1 MADLMIRPESRPDD
15 LPESASLADRLL
27 ETRSPQRPQ
36 SSPRIRIEVDGRVV
50 EGFEGQTILEVCRD
64 NGIEIPTL
72 CYEPKLPGFGA
83 CRMCVVEVEG
93 EEHPPISCSRSC
105 EDGMKVQTQTEEVRR
120 LRRTNLELIFSDHNA
135 YCLPPCQNKCPS
147 HIDIPGFLKA
157 NAEAD
162 WRESTRIFK
171 RTIPFPSVLG
181 RVCPAPCE
189 EHCRRDEV
197 DEAIAIRDSHR
208 YAGDQVLK
216 AMLDEG
222 VEPPI
227 PFERQ
232 APSGRKA
239 AVIGSGPAGMAAAF
253 YLLLNGHDV
262 TVFERDPA
270 PGGMLRYGI
279 PQYRLPKVEVLEA
292 EYESVTRL
300 GAKIVCNAG
309 LGRDFTLDDLT
320 NRGFDAVVIAIGCY
334 DTNKLGIPGED
345 AAEVLDGLEYL
356 RTATLGLPYPD
367 HAGKRVVVIGG
378 GFTSM
383 DCSRT
388 SIRQGAK
395 EVTLVYRR
403 DMKDMPA
410 ANEVHEAIEEG
421 VTAIFQAGPV
431 RVVTDKAGNVTG
443 VEFIRMQPGA
453 PDASGRRRPEP
464 APGTEFTVPC
474 DRVLLAIG
482 QGPELDW
489 IGPGSEGPEATK
501 QHRLKADAVTF
512 ETGRPGVFGTG
523 DVRVGA
529 ATVVQAVAEGRRA
542 AYAVDAFLKGQDL
555 AAIRTRQTLAEP
567 QPEFLSI
574 VPFTSEV
581 KEPRYRMTAMEAEE
595 RNHSY
600 IEYELPYTRETAV
613 AESTRCLQCT
623 CEAIGFCDLR
633 RLGIEYGT
641 TLQTLEPG
649 AHQGAGFRSV
659 NENRFTGVN
668 HDYIRDDSHAFIL
681 REPSR
686 CIDCGRCAQVCS
698 EVVGA
703 ACYDFMRIG
712 FDTLVTTPL
721 DMSLNDT
728 PCVSCG
734 RCAETCPTG
743 ALMPKPRILEKYEVD
758 ESRCILCGICVD
770 ACPYDALRDGGDIEL
785 AHTSRAE
792 PTIDLIALAA
802 IDRETEI
809 TYIRR
814 ERGWADAAAAEGR
827 PFDPSRMLPV
837 LPPTVAGIPTG
848 AARWAR
854 ACPRQR
860 SRRAR
865 DGDGAAARRARVA
878 PVLRTLLSIALAL
891 VVIGFVFTVAAVMV
905 IFLGQDWGDALFWV
919 FACLMVISGLLVVT
933 MRDIIRCGLAMIV
946 CFGSLAGIYVVMGAT
961 LIGAAQ
967 VIVYIG
973 AISVLILFAIML
985 TQTKAA
991 PTRLVF
997 QTQAGPAAIAAVV
1010 IAVLIGLAVSAT
1022 DWGARDE
1029 RIPYTANQV
1038 SQQLF
1043 ATFVLPFEI
1052 VSVLLLAAVIGAV
1065 FLAKREPGGPS

>member
-1 MADLMIRPESRPDD
+1 MTDLITRPGAAPDATASD
-15 LPESASLADRLL
+15 SLPERLL
-27 ETRSPQRPQ
+27 TAQAPQRPQ
-36 SSPRIRIEVDGRVV
+36 STPAIRIEVDGRVV
-50 EGFEGQTILEVCRD
+50 EGLEGQTILEVCRD

-93 EEHPPISCSRSC
+93 EEHPPISCSRTC

-147 HIDIPGFLKA
+147 HIDIPGFLKQ
-157 NAEAD
+157 NAEGNF
-162 WRESTRIFK
+162 RESTRIFK

-216 AMLDEG
+216 AMLDDG
-222 VEPPI
+222 LDPPV
-227 PFERQ
+227 PFEVQ
-232 APSGRKA
+232 ARSGRRA
-239 AVIGSGPAGMAAAF
+239 AVIGSGPTGMAAAY
-253 YLLLNGHDV
+253 YLLIAGHDV

-300 GAKIVCNAG
+300 GGRIECNQE
-309 LGRDFTLDDLT
+309 LGKDFTLDDLR
-320 NRGFDAVVIAIGCY
+320 NQGFDSVVIAIGCY

-345 AAEVLDGLEYL
+345 ADGVYDGLEYL
-356 RTATLGLPYPD
+356 RTATLGLEVKG
-367 HAGKRVVVIGG
+367 HAGSRVVVIGG

-383 DCSRT
+383 DCTRT
-388 SIRQGAK
+388 SVRQGAA

-410 ANEVHEAIEEG
+410 ANEVHEALEEG
-421 VTAIFQAGPV
+421 ARAIFQAGPV
-431 RVVTDKAGNVTG
+431 RVVTDEKSGKVTG
-443 VEFIRMQPGA
+443 VEFIRMQLGA
-453 PDASGRRRPEP
+453 PDDSGRRRPEP
-464 APGTEFTVPC
+464 APGTEFTIPC

-489 IGPGSEGPEATK
+489 IGPGSTGVEVTK
-501 QHRLKADAVTF
+501 QKRVKADAVTF
-512 ETGRPGVFGTG
+512 ETGRAGVFATG
-523 DVRVGA
+523 DVRIGA
-529 ATVVQAVAEGRRA
+529 ATVVQAIAEGRRA
-542 AYAVDAFLKGQDL
+542 AYAVDAFMKGLDL

-581 KEPRYRMTAMEAEE
+581 KAPRYRMNALEADI
-595 RNHSY
+595 RNQSY
-600 IEYELPYTRETAV
+600 VEYEIPYSRAEAV

-641 TLQTLEPG
+641 TLSTLEPR
-649 AHQGAGFRSV
+649 HNFGAGVRSV
-659 NENRFTGVN
+659 TENRFTGIN

-743 ALMPKPRILEKYEVD
+743 ALMPKPRILQKYAVD

-770 ACPYDALRDGGDIEL
+770 ACPYDALRDGADFEL
-785 AHTSRAE
+785 AHTSREE
-792 PTIDLIALAA
+792 PMIDLMAIAA
-802 IDRETEI
+802 IDRETEV

-814 ERGWADAAAAEGR
+814 ERDWATRAAAAGR
-827 PFDPSRMLPV
+827 IVDASRMLPM
-837 LPPTVAGIPTG
+837 LPDSLSANGNGNGNGQGNG
-848 AARWAR
+848 ANGASGHGGAHRHE
-854 ACPRQR
+854 
-860 SRRAR
+860 S
-865 DGDGAAARRARVA
+865 GDGH
-878 PVLRTLLSIALAL
+878 
-891 VVIGFVFTVAAVMV
+891 G
-905 IFLGQDWGDALFWV
+905 
-919 FACLMVISGLLVVT
+919 
-933 MRDIIRCGLAMIV
+933 
-946 CFGSLAGIYVVMGAT
+946 AG
-961 LIGAAQ
+961 
-967 VIVYIG
+967 
-973 AISVLILFAIML
+973 
-985 TQTKAA
+985 
-991 PTRLVF
+991 
-997 QTQAGPAAIAAVV
+997 AGHAHH
-1010 IAVLIGLAVSAT
+1010 
-1022 DWGARDE
+1022 R
-1029 RIPYTANQV
+1029 
-1038 SQQLF
+1038 
-1043 ATFVLPFEI
+1043 
-1052 VSVLLLAAVIGAV
+1052 
-1065 FLAKREPGGPS
+1065 

>member
-1 MADLMIRPESRPDD
+1 MTDLITRPDSRPESRPDQPVVRD
-15 LPESASLADRLL
+15 TVQPIEDSLAERYL
-27 ETRSPQRPQ
+27 TTQAPQRPQ
-36 SSPRIRIEVDGRVV
+36 STPRIRLEIDGRVL
-50 EGFEGQTILEVCRD
+50 EGLEGQTILEVCRD
-64 NGIEIPTL
+64 NGIEVPTL

-83 CRMCVVEVEG
+83 CRMCVVDVEG
-93 EEHPPISCSRSC
+93 EEYPPISCSRAAA
-105 EDGMKVQTQTEEVRR
+105 DGMVVQTQTDELRR

-147 HIDIPGFLKA
+147 HIDIPGFLKE
-157 NAEAD
+157 NAEGNF
-162 WRESTRIFK
+162 RESTRIFK

-208 YAGDQVLK
+208 YAGDMVIK
-216 AMLDEG
+216 AMLDDD
-222 VEPPI
+222 VDPPI

-232 APSGRKA
+232 PATGRRA
-239 AVIGSGPAGMAAAF
+239 AVIGSGPAGMAAAY
-253 YLLLNGHDV
+253 YLLLSGHEV

-300 GAKIVCNAG
+300 GGKIVCNQG
-309 LGRDFTLDDLT
+309 LGRDFTLDDLQYQ
-320 NRGFDAVVIAIGCY
+320 GFDAVVIAIGCY
-334 DTNKLGIPGED
+334 DTNKLGIPSED

-356 RTATLGLPYPD
+356 RTATLGLPYPG
-367 HAGKRVVVIGG
+367 HTGKRVVVIGG

-383 DCSRT
+383 DSSRT

-410 ANEVHEAIEEG
+410 ANEVHEALEEG
-421 VTAIFQAGPV
+421 VTAIFQAGPT
-431 RVVTDKAGNVTG
+431 RVITDKAGNVTG
-443 VEFIRMQPGA
+443 VEFIRMQLGE

-489 IGPGSEGPEATK
+489 IGPGSAGVKATK
-501 QHRLKADAVTF
+501 NKRLQADAVTF
-512 ETGRPGVFGTG
+512 ETGRAGVFGTG
-523 DVRVGA
+523 DVRIGA
-529 ATVVQAVAEGRRA
+529 STVVQAVAEGRRA
-542 AYAVDAFLKGQDL
+542 AYAADAYLRGNDL
-555 AAIRTRQTLAEP
+555 ATIRTRQTLAEP

-574 VPFTSEV
+574 VPFTAEV
-581 KEPRYRMTAMEAEE
+581 KEPRYRMKALEAEA
-595 RNHSY
+595 RNASY
-600 IEYELPYTRETAV
+600 VEYEIPYARQEIV

-623 CEAIGFCDLR
+623 CEAIGYCDLR

-641 TLQTLEPG
+641 TLKTLEPQH
-649 AHQGAGFRSV
+649 HQGAGYRSV
-659 NENRFTGVN
+659 SENRFTGVN

-743 ALMPKPRILEKYEVD
+743 ALMPKPRVLQSYEVD

-770 ACPYDALRDGGDIEL
+770 ACPYDALRDGGEFEL

-792 PTIDLIALAA
+792 PMVDLMALAQV
-802 IDRETEI
+802 DRETEV
-809 TYIRR
+809 TYIRK
-814 ERGWADAAAAEGR
+814 ERDWLQRAIEEGR
-827 PFDPSRMLPV
+827 FIDTDRQLKV
-837 LPPTVAGIPTG
+837 LPASLTH
-848 AARWAR
+848 
-854 ACPRQR
+854 
-860 SRRAR
+860 S
-865 DGDGAAARRARVA
+865 GDGGGDGVHAR
-878 PVLRTLLSIALAL
+878 L
-891 VVIGFVFTVAAVMV
+891 
-905 IFLGQDWGDALFWV
+905 
-919 FACLMVISGLLVVT
+919 
-933 MRDIIRCGLAMIV
+933 
-946 CFGSLAGIYVVMGAT
+946 
-961 LIGAAQ
+961 
-967 VIVYIG
+967 
-973 AISVLILFAIML
+973 
-985 TQTKAA
+985 K
-991 PTRLVF
+991 
-997 QTQAGPAAIAAVV
+997 
-1010 IAVLIGLAVSAT
+1010 
-1022 DWGARDE
+1022 
-1029 RIPYTANQV
+1029 
-1038 SQQLF
+1038 
-1043 ATFVLPFEI
+1043 
-1052 VSVLLLAAVIGAV
+1052 
-1065 FLAKREPGGPS
+1065 

>member
-1 MADLMIRPESRPDD
+1 MTDTLAPSERRPDT
-15 LPESASLADRLL
+15 PAATGSLADRLL
-27 ETRSPQRPQ
+27 DTQAPQRPQ
-36 SSPRIRIEVDGRVV
+36 STPRIRVEVDGRVV

-105 EDGMKVQTQTEEVRR
+105 EDGMVVQTQTEEVRR

-216 AMLDEG
+216 AMLDDG
-222 VEPPI
+222 IDPPV
-227 PFERQ
+227 PFERKP
-232 APSGRKA
+232 ATGRRA
-239 AVIGSGPAGMAAAF
+239 AVIGSGPAGMTAAY

-300 GAKIVCNAG
+300 GGTVVCNMG
-309 LGRDFTLDDLT
+309 LGRDFTLDSLT
-320 NRGFDAVVIAIGCY
+320 HQGFDAVVVAIGCY
-334 DTNKLGIPGED
+334 DTNTLGIPAED
-345 AAEVLDGLEYL
+345 APEVLDGLEYL

-383 DCSRT
+383 DCTRT
-388 SIRQGAK
+388 SIRQGAS

-410 ANEVHEAIEEG
+410 ADEVHEAIEEG

-431 RVVTDKAGNVTG
+431 RVLTDEANNVTG
-443 VEFIRMQPGA
+443 VEFIRMQMGE

-464 APGTEFTVPC
+464 APGTEFTIPC

-489 IGPGSEGPEATK
+489 LDTPGNEGPEKTK
-501 QHRLKADAVTF
+501 QWRLKADAVTF
-512 ETGRPGVFGTG
+512 ETGRAGVFGTG
-523 DVRVGA
+523 DVRIGA
-529 ATVVQAVAEGRRA
+529 ATVVQAIAEGRRA
-542 AYAVDAFLKGQDL
+542 AYAVDAYLNGLDL

-574 VPFTSEV
+574 VPFTSEI
-581 KEPRYRMTAMEAEE
+581 KEPRYRMQALHADE
-595 RNHSY
+595 RNASY
-600 IEYELPYTRETAV
+600 IEYELPYTREAAV

-641 TLQTLEPG
+641 TLQTLEPHH
-649 AHQGAGFRSV
+649 HQGAGFRSV
-659 NENRFTGVN
+659 TENRFTGIN

-770 ACPYDALRDGGDIEL
+770 ACPYDALRDGADIEL
-785 AHTSRAE
+785 AHTGRAD

-802 IDRETEI
+802 IDRETEV

-814 ERGWADAAAAEGR
+814 ERDWLARATAEGR
-827 PFDPSRMLPV
+827 VVDAAKLLPV
-837 LPPTVAGIPTG
+837 LPPALTGIPGPGNGHGTG
-848 AARWAR
+848 NGH
-854 ACPRQR
+854 
-860 SRRAR
+860 
-865 DGDGAAARRARVA
+865 GDGHGVA
-878 PVLRTLLSIALAL
+878 
-891 VVIGFVFTVAAVMV
+891 M
-905 IFLGQDWGDALFWV
+905 LG
-919 FACLMVISGLLVVT
+919 
-933 MRDIIRCGLAMIV
+933 
-946 CFGSLAGIYVVMGAT
+946 
-961 LIGAAQ
+961 
-967 VIVYIG
+967 
-973 AISVLILFAIML
+973 
-985 TQTKAA
+985 
-991 PTRLVF
+991 
-997 QTQAGPAAIAAVV
+997 
-1010 IAVLIGLAVSAT
+1010 
-1022 DWGARDE
+1022 
-1029 RIPYTANQV
+1029 
-1038 SQQLF
+1038 
-1043 ATFVLPFEI
+1043 
-1052 VSVLLLAAVIGAV
+1052 
-1065 FLAKREPGGPS
+1065 PGGHGGHG

>member
-1 MADLMIRPESRPDD
+1 
-15 LPESASLADRLL
+15 
-27 ETRSPQRPQ
+27 
-36 SSPRIRIEVDGRVV
+36 
-50 EGFEGQTILEVCRD
+50 
-64 NGIEIPTL
+64 
-72 CYEPKLPGFGA
+72 
-83 CRMCVVEVEG
+83 MCVVEVEG
-93 EEHPPISCSRSC
+93 EEHPPISCSRQC
-105 EDGMKVQTQTEEVRR
+105 EPEMRVKTQTEEIRR

-135 YCLPPCQNKCPS
+135 YCLTPCQNKCPS

-157 NAEAD
+157 NAESN

-232 APSGRKA
+232 APTGRKV
-239 AVIGSGPAGMAAAF
+239 AVIGSGPAGMSAAY
-253 YLLLNGHDV
+253 YLLLAGHDV

-300 GAKIVCNAG
+300 GGKIVCNQG
-309 LGRDFTLDDLT
+309 LGRDFTLDDLQLQ
-320 NRGFDAVVIAIGCY
+320 GFESVLVAIGCY
-334 DTNKLGIPGED
+334 TTNKLGVPNED
-345 AAEVLDGLEYL
+345 APGVFDGLEYL
-356 RTATLGLPYPD
+356 RTATLGLPVEG
-367 HAGKRVVVIGG
+367 HAGSRVVVIGG

-383 DCSRT
+383 DCTRT
-388 SIRQGAK
+388 SLRQGAK

-421 VTAIFQAGPV
+421 ATAIFQAGPT
-431 RVVTDKAGNVTG
+431 RVVTDDSGKVTG
-443 VEFIRMQPGA
+443 VEFIRMKPGER
-453 PDASGRRRPEP
+453 DASGRRRPEP
-464 APGTEFTVPC
+464 APGTEFTIPC

-489 IGPGSEGPEATK
+489 IGPGSEGVEATK
-501 QHRLKADAVTF
+501 QKRLKADAVTF

-523 DVRVGA
+523 DVRIGA
-529 ATVVQAVAEGRRA
+529 ATVVQAIAEGRRA
-542 AYAVDAFLKGQDL
+542 AYAADAYLKGLDL
-555 AAIRTRQTLAEP
+555 ATIRTRQTLAEP

-581 KEPRYRMTAMEAEE
+581 KEPRYRLKAMEAEV
-595 RNHSY
+595 RNRSY
-600 IEYELPYTRETAV
+600 IEYEIPYTREEAM

-641 TLQTLEPG
+641 TLQTLEPQY
-649 AHQGAGFRSV
+649 HQGAGYRSV
-659 NENRFTGVN
+659 TENRFTGLN

-686 CIDCGRCAQVCS
+686 CIDCGRCANVCA

-743 ALMPKPRILEKYEVD
+743 ALMPKPRVLQKYDVD

-770 ACPYDALRDGGDIEL
+770 ACPYDALRDGADFEL
-785 AHTSRAE
+785 SHTSRVD
-792 PTIDLIALAA
+792 PMVDLIALAEV
-802 IDRETEI
+802 DQETEI

-814 ERGWADAAAAEGR
+814 ERDWAERAAAEGR
-827 PFDPSRMLPV
+827 PV
-837 LPPTVAGIPTG
+837 
-848 AARWAR
+848 
-854 ACPRQR
+854 Q
-860 SRRAR
+860 
-865 DGDGAAARRARVA
+865 
-878 PVLRTLLSIALAL
+878 
-891 VVIGFVFTVAAVMV
+891 
-905 IFLGQDWGDALFWV
+905 
-919 FACLMVISGLLVVT
+919 
-933 MRDIIRCGLAMIV
+933 
-946 CFGSLAGIYVVMGAT
+946 
-961 LIGAAQ
+961 
-967 VIVYIG
+967 
-973 AISVLILFAIML
+973 
-985 TQTKAA
+985 
-991 PTRLVF
+991 PTRLLPMLPAAVAA
-997 QTQAGPAAIAAVV
+997 QIAREGAAGPSGNGNGHGNGHGQVPA
-1010 IAVLIGLAVSAT
+1010 L
-1022 DWGARDE
+1022 
-1029 RIPYTANQV
+1029 TAGNGHA
-1038 SQQLF
+1038 SGDH
-1043 ATFVLPFEI
+1043 A
-1052 VSVLLLAAVIGAV
+1052 GH
-1065 FLAKREPGGPS
+1065 GHG

>member
-1 MADLMIRPESRPDD
+1 MTDLLPRPYAETNTVQPLDD
-15 LPESASLADRLL
+15 SLGERLL
-27 ETRSPQRPQ
+27 TTQSPQRPQ
-36 SSPRIRIEVDGRVV
+36 ATPRIRIEVDGRVV
-50 EGFEGQTILEVCRD
+50 EGYEGQTILEVCRD

-93 EEHPPISCSRSC
+93 EEHPPISCSRTC
-105 EDGMKVQTQTEEVRR
+105 EPEMVVKTQTEEVRR

-135 YCLPPCQNKCPS
+135 YCLPPCQNRCPS

-157 NAEAD
+157 NAEANF
-162 WRESTRIFK
+162 RESTRIFK

-208 YAGDQVLK
+208 YAGDQVIRS
-216 AMLDEG
+216 MLDDGED
-222 VEPPI
+222 PPV
-227 PFERQ
+227 PFELQPR
-232 APSGRKA
+232 SGRRA
-239 AVIGSGPAGMAAAF
+239 AVIGSGPAGMAAAY
-253 YLLLNGHDV
+253 YLLIAGHDV

-300 GAKIVCNAG
+300 GGKMVCNAG
-309 LGRDFTLDDLT
+309 LGRDFGLDDLQ
-320 NRGFDAVVIAIGCY
+320 NQGFHAVVVAIGWY
-334 DTNKLGIPGED
+334 DTNKLGVPGED
-345 AAEVLDGLEYL
+345 AAEVVDGLEYL
-356 RTATLGLPYPD
+356 RTATLGLPYPG
-367 HAGKRVVVIGG
+367 HAGKRVVVVGG

-388 SIRQGAK
+388 SIRQGAA

-421 VTAIFQAGPV
+421 VQTIFQAGPT
-431 RVVTDKAGNVTG
+431 RVITDDAGRVTG
-443 VEFIRMQPGA
+443 IEFIRMRPGE

-464 APGTEFTVPC
+464 APGTEFTIPC

-482 QGPELDW
+482 QGPQLSW
-489 IGPGSEGPEATK
+489 IGPGSEGPQATK
-501 QHRLKADAVTF
+501 NRRLKADAVTF
-512 ETGRPGVFGTG
+512 LTDRPGVFGTG

-529 ATVVQAVAEGRRA
+529 ATVVQAIAEGRRA
-542 AYAVDAFLKGQDL
+542 AYAVDAFLKGLDL

-574 VPFTSEV
+574 VPFTGEH
-581 KEPRYRMTAMEAEE
+581 KTPRYRLHPLEAED

-600 IEYELPYTRETAV
+600 IEYELPYTLEEAV

-641 TLQTLEPG
+641 TLQTLEPQY
-649 AHQGAGFRSV
+649 HQGAGYRSV
-659 NENRFTGVN
+659 TENRFTGVN

-686 CIDCGRCAQVCS
+686 CIDCGRCANVCA

-743 ALMPKPRILEKYEVD
+743 ALMPKPRVLQKYEVD

-770 ACPYDALRDGGDIEL
+770 ACPYDALRDGADMEL
-785 AHTSRAE
+785 AHASREE
-792 PTIDLIALAA
+792 PMIDLMAYSAV
-802 IDRETEI
+802 DRETEVS
-809 TYIRR
+809 YIRK
-814 ERGWADAAAAEGR
+814 ERDWLERAIAEGR
-827 PFDPSRMLPV
+827 MIQSDRLLPV
-837 LPPTVAGIPTG
+837 LPATVAGLDGNGNGHGNGSHAHG
-848 AARWAR
+848 A
-854 ACPRQR
+854 
-860 SRRAR
+860 
-865 DGDGAAARRARVA
+865 G
-878 PVLRTLLSIALAL
+878 
-891 VVIGFVFTVAAVMV
+891 
-905 IFLGQDWGDALFWV
+905 
-919 FACLMVISGLLVVT
+919 
-933 MRDIIRCGLAMIV
+933 
-946 CFGSLAGIYVVMGAT
+946 GSHAHN
-961 LIGAAQ
+961 
-967 VIVYIG
+967 
-973 AISVLILFAIML
+973 
-985 TQTKAA
+985 
-991 PTRLVF
+991 R
-997 QTQAGPAAIAAVV
+997 
-1010 IAVLIGLAVSAT
+1010 
-1022 DWGARDE
+1022 
-1029 RIPYTANQV
+1029 
-1038 SQQLF
+1038 
-1043 ATFVLPFEI
+1043 
-1052 VSVLLLAAVIGAV
+1052 
-1065 FLAKREPGGPS
+1065 

>member
-1 MADLMIRPESRPDD
+1 
-15 LPESASLADRLL
+15 
-27 ETRSPQRPQ
+27 
-36 SSPRIRIEVDGRVV
+36 
-50 EGFEGQTILEVCRD
+50 
-64 NGIEIPTL
+64 
-72 CYEPKLPGFGA
+72 
-83 CRMCVVEVEG
+83 
-93 EEHPPISCSRSC
+93 
-105 EDGMKVQTQTEEVRR
+105 MKVQTQTEEVRR
-120 LRRTNLELIFSDHNA
+120 LRRTNLEFIFSDHNA

-157 NAEAD
+157 NAETD
-162 WRESTRIFK
+162 WTESTRIFK

-216 AMLDEG
+216 AMLDDG
-222 VEPPI
+222 VDPPV

-232 APSGRKA
+232 APSGRRA
-239 AVIGSGPAGMAAAF
+239 AVIGSGPAGMSAAY
-253 YLLLNGHDV
+253 YLLIAGHDV

-270 PGGMLRYGI
+270 AGGMLRYGI

-300 GAKIVCNAG
+300 GARIVTGQG

-320 NRGFDAVVIAIGCY
+320 NQGFDAVVVAIGCY

-345 AAEVLDGLEYL
+345 APEVLDGLEYL

-388 SIRQGAK
+388 SVRQGAS

-410 ANEVHEAIEEG
+410 ADEVHEAIEEG

-431 RVVTDKAGNVTG
+431 RIITDERQNVTG
-443 VEFIRMQPGA
+443 VEFIRMQLGE

-464 APGTEFTVPC
+464 APGTEFTIPC

-489 IGPGSEGPEATK
+489 LEQPGNEGLEKTK
-501 QHRLKADAVTF
+501 QWRLGADAVTF
-512 ETGRPGVFGTG
+512 ATGRPGVFGTG
-523 DVRVGA
+523 DVRIGA
-529 ATVVQAVAEGRRA
+529 ATVVEAVAEGRRA
-542 AYAVDAFLKGQDL
+542 AYAVDAFLKGLDL
-555 AAIRTRQTLAEP
+555 DAIRTRQTLAEP
-567 QPEFLSI
+567 KPEFLSI
-574 VPFTSEV
+574 VPFTAEV
-581 KEPRYRMTAMEAEE
+581 KESRYRLKPLPASE
-595 RNHSY
+595 RNRNY
-600 IEYELPYTRETAV
+600 IEYELPYTREEVV

-641 TLQTLEPG
+641 TLATLEPKH
-649 AHQGAGFRSV
+649 HQGAGYRSIT
-659 NENRFTGVN
+659 ENRFTGIN

-686 CIDCGRCAQVCS
+686 CIDCGRCAQVCA

-770 ACPYDALRDGGDIEL
+770 ACPYDALRDGADIEL
-785 AHTSRAE
+785 AGTSRAD
-792 PTIDLIALAA
+792 PAIDLIALAA
-802 IDRETEI
+802 IDRETEV

-814 ERGWADAAAAEGR
+814 EAGWAERRAAAGAPHDAAR
-827 PFDPSRMLPV
+827 LLPV
-837 LPPTVAGIPTG
+837 LPAGFGGVAT
-848 AARWAR
+848 
-854 ACPRQR
+854 R
-860 SRRAR
+860 SA
-865 DGDGAAARRARVA
+865 DGNGHGHAH
-878 PVLRTLLSIALAL
+878 
-891 VVIGFVFTVAAVMV
+891 GNGHGEVAA
-905 IFLGQDWGDALFWV
+905 LGPGD
-919 FACLMVISGLLVVT
+919 
-933 MRDIIRCGLAMIV
+933 
-946 CFGSLAGIYVVMGAT
+946 
-961 LIGAAQ
+961 
-967 VIVYIG
+967 
-973 AISVLILFAIML
+973 
-985 TQTKAA
+985 
-991 PTRLVF
+991 
-997 QTQAGPAAIAAVV
+997 QA
-1010 IAVLIGLAVSAT
+1010 
-1022 DWGARDE
+1022 
-1029 RIPYTANQV
+1029 
-1038 SQQLF
+1038 
-1043 ATFVLPFEI
+1043 
-1052 VSVLLLAAVIGAV
+1052 
-1065 FLAKREPGGPS
+1065 

>member
-1 MADLMIRPESRPDD
+1 MTDTLARPDRPPSDVATTAPAASPSPES
-15 LPESASLADRLL
+15 LAERLL
-27 ETRSPQRPQ
+27 DTQSPQRPQ
-36 SSPRIRIEVDGRVV
+36 ATPRIRIEVDGRVV

-93 EEHPPISCSRSC
+93 EEHPPISCSRTC
-105 EDGMKVQTQTEEVRR
+105 EADMKVQTQTEEIRR

-157 NAEAD
+157 NAEAN

-208 YAGDQVLK
+208 YAGDQVIK
-216 AMLDEG
+216 QMLDDG
-222 VEPPI
+222 VVPPI

-232 APSGRKA
+232 APSGRRA
-239 AVIGSGPAGMAAAF
+239 AVIGSGPAGMAAAY
-253 YLLLNGHDV
+253 YLLIAGHDV

-292 EYESVTRL
+292 EYESVMGL
-300 GAKIVCNAG
+300 GAKMVTNAG

-320 NRGFDAVVIAIGCY
+320 NQGFDSVVVAIGCY
-334 DTNKLGIPGED
+334 DTNELGVPNED
-345 AAEVLDGLEYL
+345 ADGVLDGLEYL
-356 RTATLGLPYPD
+356 RTATLGLPYPG

-388 SIRQGAK
+388 SVRQGAK

-410 ANEVHEAIEEG
+410 ADEVHEAIEEG
-421 VTAIFQAGPV
+421 VTAIFQAGPM
-431 RVVTDKAGNVTG
+431 RVLVDEKTGKVTG
-443 VEFIRMQPGA
+443 VEFIRMKPGE

-464 APGTEFTVPC
+464 APGTEFTIPC

-489 IGPGSEGPEATK
+489 VGAPGNEGVQATK
-501 QHRLKADAVTF
+501 QRRLQADPVTF
-512 ETGRPGVFGTG
+512 GTGRPGVFGTG
-523 DVRVGA
+523 DVRIGA
-529 ATVVQAVAEGRRA
+529 ATVVEAIAEGRRA
-542 AYAVDAFLKGQDL
+542 AYAVDAYLKGMDL
-555 AAIRTRQTLAEP
+555 DAIRTRQTLAEP

-574 VPFTSEV
+574 VPFTAEV
-581 KEPRYRMTAMEAEE
+581 KEPRYRLTALSAEE
-595 RNHSY
+595 RNRNY
-600 IEYELPYTRETAV
+600 MEYELPYTRETAM

-649 AHQGAGFRSV
+649 YHQGAGYRSLT
-659 NENRFTGVN
+659 ENRFTGVN

-686 CIDCGRCAQVCS
+686 CIDCGRCANVCA

-743 ALMPKPRILEKYEVD
+743 ALMPKPRILQKYEVD

-770 ACPYDALRDGGDIEL
+770 ACPYDALRDGADIEL
-785 AHTSRAE
+785 AHTGRAD
-792 PTIDLIALAA
+792 PVIDLIALAA
-802 IDRETEI
+802 IDRETEV

-814 ERGWADAAAAEGR
+814 ERDWMARATAEGR
-827 PFDPSRMLPV
+827 IVDSSRLLPMLPPAIGGV
-837 LPPTVAGIPTG
+837 PTNGNGHGNGHGHDHA
-848 AARWAR
+848 
-854 ACPRQR
+854 
-860 SRRAR
+860 
-865 DGDGAAARRARVA
+865 
-878 PVLRTLLSIALAL
+878 
-891 VVIGFVFTVAAVMV
+891 VAA
-905 IFLGQDWGDALFWV
+905 LG
-919 FACLMVISGLLVVT
+919 
-933 MRDIIRCGLAMIV
+933 
-946 CFGSLAGIYVVMGAT
+946 
-961 LIGAAQ
+961 
-967 VIVYIG
+967 
-973 AISVLILFAIML
+973 
-985 TQTKAA
+985 
-991 PTRLVF
+991 
-997 QTQAGPAAIAAVV
+997 
-1010 IAVLIGLAVSAT
+1010 
-1022 DWGARDE
+1022 
-1029 RIPYTANQV
+1029 
-1038 SQQLF
+1038 
-1043 ATFVLPFEI
+1043 
-1052 VSVLLLAAVIGAV
+1052 
-1065 FLAKREPGGPS
+1065 PGGHE

>member
-1 MADLMIRPESRPDD
+1 MTDVIVRPGGESGVGESRGPRDDRTDRVPTNGTHIRPDRPESRPDRPIVQD
-15 LPESASLADRLL
+15 TIHPVDDTLAEQLI
-27 ETRSPQRPQ
+27 TTQSPQRPQ
-36 SSPRIRIEVDGRVV
+36 VTPRIRIEVDGRVV
-50 EGFEGQTILEVCRD
+50 EGYEGQTILEVCRD

-83 CRMCVVEVEG
+83 CRMCVVDVEG

-105 EDGMKVQTQTEEVRR
+105 EDGMKVQTQTEEIRR

-157 NAEAD
+157 NAEGNF
-162 WRESTRIFK
+162 RESTRIFK

-208 YAGDQVLK
+208 YAGDQVIR

-222 VEPPI
+222 QDPPV
-227 PFERQ
+227 PFEVGSRT
-232 APSGRKA
+232 GRRV
-239 AVIGSGPAGMAAAF
+239 AVIGSGPTGMAAAY
-253 YLLLNGHDV
+253 YLLINGHDV

-300 GAKIVCNAG
+300 GGKVVCNQG
-309 LGRDFTLDDLT
+309 LGRDFTLDDLQFQ
-320 NRGFDAVVIAIGCY
+320 GFDSVVIAIGCY
-334 DTNKLGIPGED
+334 DTNTLGVPGED

-356 RTATLGLPYPD
+356 RTATLGLEYPG
-367 HAGKRVVVIGG
+367 HRGKRVVVVGG

-388 SIRQGAK
+388 SIRQGAS

-421 VTAIFQAGPV
+421 VTAIFQAGPT
-431 RVVTDKAGNVTG
+431 RVITDDRGRVTG
-443 VEFIRMQPGA
+443 VEFIRMRPGA

-464 APGTEFTVPC
+464 APGTEFTIPC

-489 IGPGSEGPEATK
+489 IGPGSAGPKATK
-501 QHRLKADAVTF
+501 NRRLQADAVTF
-512 ETGRPGVFGTG
+512 ETGRPGVFATG
-523 DVRVGA
+523 DVRIGA
-529 ATVVQAVAEGRRA
+529 STVVQAIAEGRRA
-542 AYAVDAFLKGQDL
+542 AYAVDAYLRGNDL
-555 AAIRTRQTLAEP
+555 ASIRTRQTLAEP
-567 QPEFLSI
+567 EPIFLSI
-574 VPFTSEV
+574 VPFTAEV
-581 KEPRYRMTAMEAEE
+581 KEPRYRLKALEAEV
-595 RNHSY
+595 RNQSY
-600 IEYELPYTRETAV
+600 VEYEIPYSREEVV
-613 AESTRCLQCT
+613 AESSRCLQCT

-633 RLGIEYGT
+633 RLGIEYET
-641 TLQTLEPG
+641 TLPTLEPDH
-649 AHQGAGFRSV
+649 HQGAGYRSV
-659 NENRFTGVN
+659 TENRFTGVN

-686 CIDCGRCAQVCS
+686 CIDCGRCANVCA

-743 ALMPKPRILEKYEVD
+743 ALMPKPRVLDKYEVD

-770 ACPYDALRDGGDIEL
+770 ACPYDALRDGGEFEL
-785 AHTSRAE
+785 AHTSRVD
-792 PTIDLIALAA
+792 PMIDLMALAA
-802 IDRETEI
+802 IDRETEV
-809 TYIRR
+809 TYIRK
-814 ERGWADAAAAEGR
+814 ERDWLQRAAAEGR
-827 PFDPSRMLPV
+827 YIDAGRLLPMLPPS
-837 LPPTVAGIPTG
+837 LQAGNGNGSGHGNGHGHGGHGHGTPSG
-848 AARWAR
+848 
-854 ACPRQR
+854 
-860 SRRAR
+860 
-865 DGDGAAARRARVA
+865 GAAAH
-878 PVLRTLLSIALAL
+878 T
-891 VVIGFVFTVAAVMV
+891 
-905 IFLGQDWGDALFWV
+905 
-919 FACLMVISGLLVVT
+919 
-933 MRDIIRCGLAMIV
+933 
-946 CFGSLAGIYVVMGAT
+946 
-961 LIGAAQ
+961 
-967 VIVYIG
+967 
-973 AISVLILFAIML
+973 
-985 TQTKAA
+985 
-991 PTRLVF
+991 
-997 QTQAGPAAIAAVV
+997 
-1010 IAVLIGLAVSAT
+1010 SA
-1022 DWGARDE
+1022 
-1029 RIPYTANQV
+1029 
-1038 SQQLF
+1038 
-1043 ATFVLPFEI
+1043 
-1052 VSVLLLAAVIGAV
+1052 
-1065 FLAKREPGGPS
+1065 K

>member
-1 MADLMIRPESRPDD
+1 MTDTLARPPGRAVPATSPAAPAE
-15 LPESASLADRLL
+15 ALAARLL
-27 ETRSPQRPQ
+27 DTQSPQRPQ
-36 SSPRIRIEVDGRVV
+36 STPRIRVEVDGRVI

-93 EEHPPISCSRSC
+93 EEHPPISCSRMC
-105 EDGMKVQTQTEEVRR
+105 EPEMKIQTQTEEVRR

-157 NAEAD
+157 NAEGNF
-162 WRESTRIFK
+162 RESARIFK

-197 DEAIAIRDSHR
+197 DEAIAIRDTHR

-216 AMLDEG
+216 AQLDDD
-222 VEPPI
+222 VDPPV
-227 PFERQ
+227 PFEQQ
-232 APSGRKA
+232 AKSGRTA
-239 AVIGSGPAGMAAAF
+239 AIIGSGPAGMAAAY
-253 YLLLNGHDV
+253 YLLLAGHDV
-262 TVFERDPA
+262 TVFERDPS

-279 PQYRLPKVEVLEA
+279 PQYRLPKIEVLEA
-292 EYESVTRL
+292 EYESVMRL
-300 GAKIVCNAG
+300 GAKMVVNSG

-320 NRGFDAVVIAIGCY
+320 MQGFDSVVVAIGCY
-334 DTNKLGIPGED
+334 DTNELGVPNED
-345 AAEVLDGLEYL
+345 ADGVIDGLEYL
-356 RTATLGLPYPD
+356 RTATLGLPYPG

-388 SIRQGAK
+388 SIRQGAG

-410 ANEVHEAIEEG
+410 ADEVHEAIEEG
-421 VTAIFQAGPV
+421 VTAIFQAGPM
-431 RVVTDKAGNVTG
+431 RIITDEKTGKVTG
-443 VEFIRMQPGA
+443 VEFIRMKPGA

-464 APGTEFTVPC
+464 APGTEFTIPC

-489 IGPGSEGPEATK
+489 LGQPGNEGPEATK
-501 QHRLKADAVTF
+501 QRRLKADAVTF

-529 ATVVQAVAEGRRA
+529 ATVVQAIAEGRRA
-542 AYAVDAFLKGQDL
+542 AYAVDAFLKGLDL

-574 VPFTSEV
+574 VPFTAET
-581 KEPRYRMTAMEAEE
+581 KEPRYRMTPLPAEQ

-600 IEYELPYTRETAV
+600 IEYELPYTREAAM

-641 TLQTLEPG
+641 TLKTLEPQY
-649 AHQGAGFRSV
+649 HQGAGYRSV
-659 NENRFTGVN
+659 TENRFTGIN

-686 CIDCGRCAQVCS
+686 CIDCGRCANVCA

-743 ALMPKPRILEKYEVD
+743 ALMPKPRVLEKYEVD

-770 ACPYDALRDGGDIEL
+770 ACPYDALRDGADFEL
-785 AHTSRAE
+785 AHTGRSE
-792 PTIDLIALAA
+792 PNIDLIALAA
-802 IDRETEI
+802 IDRETEV

-814 ERGWADAAAAEGR
+814 ERDWATRAAAEGR
-827 PFDPSRMLPV
+827 IIDKGRLLPM
-837 LPPTVAGIPTG
+837 LPPTIGGIPNGGNGHGGNGHDHGHDHG
-848 AARWAR
+848 A
-854 ACPRQR
+854 
-860 SRRAR
+860 
-865 DGDGAAARRARVA
+865 
-878 PVLRTLLSIALAL
+878 
-891 VVIGFVFTVAAVMV
+891 VAA
-905 IFLGQDWGDALFWV
+905 LG
-919 FACLMVISGLLVVT
+919 
-933 MRDIIRCGLAMIV
+933 
-946 CFGSLAGIYVVMGAT
+946 
-961 LIGAAQ
+961 
-967 VIVYIG
+967 
-973 AISVLILFAIML
+973 
-985 TQTKAA
+985 
-991 PTRLVF
+991 
-997 QTQAGPAAIAAVV
+997 
-1010 IAVLIGLAVSAT
+1010 
-1022 DWGARDE
+1022 
-1029 RIPYTANQV
+1029 
-1038 SQQLF
+1038 
-1043 ATFVLPFEI
+1043 
-1052 VSVLLLAAVIGAV
+1052 
-1065 FLAKREPGGPS
+1065 PGGHE

>member
-1 MADLMIRPESRPDD
+1 MADLITRPESRPDVPAVLD
-15 LPESASLADRLL
+15 TITPREDSLAERLI
-27 ETRSPQRPQ
+27 TTQAPQRPQ
-36 SSPRIRIEVDGRVV
+36 SSPRVRIEVDGRVV

-83 CRMCVVEVEG
+83 CRMCVVEVAG
-93 EEHPPISCSRSC
+93 EEHPPISCSRAA
-105 EDGMKVQTQTEEVRR
+105 EPGMVVNTQTDEVRR

-157 NAEAD
+157 NAEGSF
-162 WRESTRIFK
+162 RESTRIFK

-208 YAGDQVLK
+208 YAGDQVLRE
-216 AMLDEG
+216 MLDEG
-222 VEPPI
+222 IDPPV
-227 PFERQ
+227 PFELQPR
-232 APSGRKA
+232 SGRRA
-239 AVIGSGPAGMAAAF
+239 AIIGSGPAGMSAAY
-253 YLLLNGHDV
+253 YLLIAGHDV

-300 GAKIVCNAG
+300 GGKIVCNQA
-309 LGRDFTLDDLT
+309 LGRDFTLDDLQ
-320 NRGFDAVVIAIGCY
+320 NQGYDAVLVAIGCY

-378 GFTSM
+378 GFTAM

-388 SIRQGAK
+388 SVRQGCG

-410 ANEVHEAIEEG
+410 ASEVHEAIEEG
-421 VTAIFQAGPV
+421 VTTIFQAGPT
-431 RVVTDKAGNVTG
+431 RVVTDEAGAVTG
-443 VEFIRMQPGA
+443 VEFIRMQLGA
-453 PDASGRRRPEP
+453 PDDSGRRRPEP
-464 APGTEFTVPC
+464 APGTEFVVPC

-482 QGPELDW
+482 QGPDLSW
-489 IGPGSEGPEATK
+489 VGPGSEGIEATR
-501 QHRLKADAVTF
+501 QRRLKADAVTF
-512 ETGRPGVFGTG
+512 QTSRAGVFGSG
-523 DVRVGA
+523 DVRIGA
-529 ATVVQAVAEGRRA
+529 ATVVQAIAEGRRS
-542 AYAVDAFLKGQDL
+542 AYAVDAYLKGLDL
-555 AAIRTRQTLAEP
+555 SAIKTRQQLAEP

-574 VPFTSEV
+574 VPFTSEL
-581 KEPRYRMTAMEAEE
+581 KEPRHRLRAMEAAE
-595 RNHSY
+595 RRDNY
-600 IEYELPYTRETAV
+600 IEYEIPYSREEVV

-641 TLQTLEPG
+641 TLKTLEPQHH
-649 AHQGAGFRSV
+649 AGAGFRSV
-659 NENRFTGVN
+659 TENRFSGTN
-668 HDYIRDDSHAFIL
+668 HDYLRDDSHAFIL

-770 ACPYDALRDGGDIEL
+770 ACPYDALRDGADFEL
-785 AHTSRAE
+785 AHEGRAE
-792 PTIDLIALAA
+792 PTVDLLALASV
-802 IDRETEI
+802 DRETEG

-814 ERGWADAAAAEGR
+814 ERDWAIRAQAEGR
-827 PFDPSRMLPV
+827 SIRPDRLLPV
-837 LPPTVAGIPTG
+837 LPASIASGSG
-848 AARWAR
+848 NGNGH
-854 ACPRQR
+854 
-860 SRRAR
+860 
-865 DGDGAAARRARVA
+865 GDGHGRA
-878 PVLRTLLSIALAL
+878 
-891 VVIGFVFTVAAVMV
+891 
-905 IFLGQDWGDALFWV
+905 LGDGH
-919 FACLMVISGLLVVT
+919 GT
-933 MRDIIRCGLAMIV
+933 
-946 CFGSLAGIYVVMGAT
+946 AGADHG
-961 LIGAAQ
+961 
-967 VIVYIG
+967 
-973 AISVLILFAIML
+973 
-985 TQTKAA
+985 
-991 PTRLVF
+991 
-997 QTQAGPAAIAAVV
+997 
-1010 IAVLIGLAVSAT
+1010 
-1022 DWGARDE
+1022 
-1029 RIPYTANQV
+1029 
-1038 SQQLF
+1038 
-1043 ATFVLPFEI
+1043 
-1052 VSVLLLAAVIGAV
+1052 
-1065 FLAKREPGGPS
+1065 

>member
-1 MADLMIRPESRPDD
+1 MADLITRPGRSELEP
-15 LPESASLADRLL
+15 LADTVAERLL
-27 ETRSPQRPQ
+27 TTQSPQRPQ
-36 SSPRIRIEVDGRVV
+36 STPRIRIEVDGKAV

-93 EEHPPISCSRSC
+93 SEYPPISCSQRA
-105 EDGMKVQTQTEEVRR
+105 EAAMVVKTQTEEVRR
-120 LRRTNLELIFSDHNA
+120 LRATNLELIFSDHNA

-157 NAEAD
+157 NAEANF
-162 WRESTRIFK
+162 RESTRIFK

-216 AMLDEG
+216 SMLDDG
-222 VEPPI
+222 LDPPV
-227 PFERQ
+227 PFEVQ
-232 APSGRKA
+232 PKTGRRA
-239 AVIGSGPAGMAAAF
+239 AVIGSGPAGMAAAY
-253 YLLLNGHDV
+253 YLLIAGHDV

-292 EYESVTRL
+292 EYESVSRL
-300 GAKIVCNAG
+300 GGRIVCNQG
-309 LGRDFTLDDLT
+309 LGRDFGLDDLQ
-320 NRGFDAVVIAIGCY
+320 NQGFDAVVVAIGCY
-334 DTNKLGIPGED
+334 DTNKLGVPGED
-345 AAEVLDGLEYL
+345 ADEVLDGLEYL
-356 RTATLGLPYPD
+356 RTATLGLPYPG
-367 HAGKRVVVIGG
+367 HAGKRVVVVGG

-388 SIRQGAK
+388 SIRQGAA

-421 VTAIFQAGPV
+421 VTAIFQAGPT
-431 RVVTDKAGNVTG
+431 RVITDAKGNVTG
-443 VEFIRMQPGA
+443 IEFIRMRAGE

-464 APGTEFTVPC
+464 APGTEFTIPC

-482 QGPELDW
+482 QGPDLAW
-489 IGPGSEGPEATK
+489 IGPGSDGPQATK
-501 QHRLKADAVTF
+501 QRRLKADAVTF
-512 ETGRPGVFGTG
+512 ETDRPGVFGTG
-523 DVRVGA
+523 DVRIGA
-529 ATVVQAVAEGRRA
+529 ATVVAAVAEGRRA
-542 AYAVDAFLKGQDL
+542 AYAVDAYLKGLDL
-555 AAIRTRQTLAEP
+555 SVIKTRQQLAEP

-574 VPFTSEV
+574 VPFTSEQ
-581 KEPRYRMTAMEAEE
+581 KEPRYRLKAMEPEL
-595 RNHSY
+595 RNRSY
-600 IEYELPYTRETAV
+600 IEYEIPYTREEAM

-641 TLQTLEPG
+641 TLKTLEPQF
-649 AHQGAGFRSV
+649 HQGAGYRSV
-659 NENRFTGVN
+659 TENRFTGVN

-686 CIDCGRCAQVCS
+686 CIDCGRCANVCA

-770 ACPYDALRDGGDIEL
+770 ACPYDALRDGADFEL
-785 AHTSRAE
+785 SHLSRAE
-792 PTIDLIALAA
+792 PMIDLMAIASVEM
-802 IDRETEI
+802 ETEV

-814 ERGWADAAAAEGR
+814 ERDWAERAAAEGR
-827 PFDPSRMLPV
+827 IFDPSRLLPV
-837 LPPTVAGIPTG
+837 LPASIAGQG
-848 AARWAR
+848 AAGGNGHGNGHAHV
-854 ACPRQR
+854 
-860 SRRAR
+860 
-865 DGDGAAARRARVA
+865 DGHAH
-878 PVLRTLLSIALAL
+878 
-891 VVIGFVFTVAAVMV
+891 
-905 IFLGQDWGDALFWV
+905 
-919 FACLMVISGLLVVT
+919 
-933 MRDIIRCGLAMIV
+933 
-946 CFGSLAGIYVVMGAT
+946 
-961 LIGAAQ
+961 
-967 VIVYIG
+967 
-973 AISVLILFAIML
+973 
-985 TQTKAA
+985 
-991 PTRLVF
+991 
-997 QTQAGPAAIAAVV
+997 GPADGHA
-1010 IAVLIGLAVSAT
+1010 GH
-1022 DWGARDE
+1022 G
-1029 RIPYTANQV
+1029 
-1038 SQQLF
+1038 
-1043 ATFVLPFEI
+1043 
-1052 VSVLLLAAVIGAV
+1052 
-1065 FLAKREPGGPS
+1065 

>member
-1 MADLMIRPESRPDD
+1 MTDLIVRPDNRPD
-15 LPESASLADRLL
+15 SPAALDTLQPRSDTLAERLI
-27 ETRSPQRPQ
+27 TTQSPQRPQ
-36 SSPRIRIEVDGRVV
+36 ATPPIRIEVDGRVV

-93 EEHPPISCSRSC
+93 TEHPPISCTQAAAA
-105 EDGMKVQTQTEEVRR
+105 GMKVATQTEGVRR
-120 LRRTNLELIFSDHNA
+120 LRATNLELIFSDHNA

-157 NAEAD
+157 NAEANF
-162 WRESTRIFK
+162 RESARIFK

-208 YAGDQVLK
+208 YAGDQVLR
-216 AMLDEG
+216 AMLDDD
-222 VEPPI
+222 VDPPI
-227 PFERQ
+227 PFEVQ
-232 APSGRKA
+232 PKSGRRA
-239 AVIGSGPAGMAAAF
+239 AVIGSGPAGMAAAY
-253 YLLLNGHDV
+253 YLLIAGHDV
-262 TVFERDPA
+262 TVLERDAA

-300 GAKIVCNAG
+300 GGRVLVNQA
-309 LGRDFTLDDLT
+309 LGRDFTLDDLQYQ
-320 NRGFDAVVIAIGCY
+320 GYDAVLVAIGCY

-345 AAEVLDGLEYL
+345 ADGVIDGLEYL
-356 RTATLGLPYPD
+356 RTATLGLEVEG
-367 HAGKRVVVIGG
+367 HAGSRVVVIGG

-383 DCSRT
+383 DCTRT
-388 SIRQGAK
+388 SVRQGAK

-421 VTAIFQAGPV
+421 ATAIFQAGPS
-431 RVVTDKAGNVTG
+431 RVITDERTGKVTG
-443 VEFIRMQPGA
+443 VEFIRMQLGE

-464 APGTEFTVPC
+464 SPGTEFTIPC

-482 QGPELDW
+482 QGPDLSW
-489 IGPGSEGPEATK
+489 VGPGSTGIEATK
-501 QHRLKADAVTF
+501 QKRLKADAVTF
-512 ETGRPGVFGTG
+512 ATDRAGVFGTG
-523 DVRVGA
+523 DVRIGA

-542 AYAVDAFLKGQDL
+542 AYAMDAYLKGLDL
-555 AAIRTRQTLAEP
+555 GAIRTRQTLAEP

-574 VPFTSEV
+574 VPFTSEA
-581 KEPRYRMTAMEAEE
+581 KEPRYRMTAMEPEF
-595 RNHSY
+595 RNRSY
-600 IEYELPYTRETAV
+600 VEYEVPYSQQEAM

-641 TLQTLEPG
+641 TLKTLEPQY
-649 AHQGAGFRSV
+649 HQGAGYRSV
-659 NENRFTGVN
+659 TENRFTGTN

-686 CIDCGRCAQVCS
+686 CIDCGRCAQVCA

-743 ALMPKPRILEKYEVD
+743 ALMPKPRVLQKYDVD

-770 ACPYDALRDGGDIEL
+770 ACPYDALRHGADFEVS
-785 AHTSRAE
+785 HTSRQE
-792 PTIDLIALAA
+792 PMIDLLAIAQV
-802 IDRETEI
+802 DRETEV
-809 TYIRR
+809 TYIRK
-814 ERGWADAAAAEGR
+814 ERDWLERARADGR
-827 PFDPSRMLPV
+827 VIESARLLPV
-837 LPPTVAGIPTG
+837 LPASLAADGNGHGNGHGHGHGAGG
-848 AARWAR
+848 N
-854 ACPRQR
+854 
-860 SRRAR
+860 
-865 DGDGAAARRARVA
+865 
-878 PVLRTLLSIALAL
+878 
-891 VVIGFVFTVAAVMV
+891 
-905 IFLGQDWGDALFWV
+905 GDASLPG
-919 FACLMVISGLLVVT
+919 IGP
-933 MRDIIRCGLAMIV
+933 
-946 CFGSLAGIYVVMGAT
+946 GSHAHG
-961 LIGAAQ
+961 
-967 VIVYIG
+967 
-973 AISVLILFAIML
+973 
-985 TQTKAA
+985 
-991 PTRLVF
+991 
-997 QTQAGPAAIAAVV
+997 
-1010 IAVLIGLAVSAT
+1010 
-1022 DWGARDE
+1022 
-1029 RIPYTANQV
+1029 
-1038 SQQLF
+1038 
-1043 ATFVLPFEI
+1043 
-1052 VSVLLLAAVIGAV
+1052 
-1065 FLAKREPGGPS
+1065 